1 MLGHRIPELKGK
13 IMDKIYS
20 KFDLQGFKKAAVMA
34 MTIGDLAL
42 YLYIYF
48 LFANKEI
55 FTQSLDVVLQMM
67 PEARGQ
73 LPPDFAMELYSLM
86 TNALITMLIAVF
98 LYHAL
103 VHVLW
108 LKKNI
113 GFARGY
119 VAVYCWVAGPLCT
132 LSGIVDLFKRPL
144 VGVLF
149 MLIGFLFLFVARGLS
164 YFPEPRSNY
173 QKEDK

>member
-1 MLGHRIPELKGK
+1 
-13 IMDKIYS
+13 MDKIYNQ
-20 KFDLQGFKKAAVMA
+20 FDLKSFKKAAVAA
-34 MTIGDLAL
+34 MTCGDLIL
-42 YLYIYF
+42 FLYIYF

-55 FTQSLDVVLQMM
+55 YTQTIDIVLQTM
-67 PEARGQ
+67 PEARDQ
-73 LPPDFAMELYSLM
+73 LPPDFAMELYTLL
-86 TNALITMLIAVF
+86 TNALITMLVAVF

-108 LKKNI
+108 LKRNI

-132 LSGIVDLFKRPL
+132 LSGIVDLFKRPM

-149 MLIGFLFLFVARGLS
+149 IIIGALFLFVARGLS
-164 YFPEPRSNY
+164 YFPEPRSGH
-173 QKEDK
+173 QKEGR